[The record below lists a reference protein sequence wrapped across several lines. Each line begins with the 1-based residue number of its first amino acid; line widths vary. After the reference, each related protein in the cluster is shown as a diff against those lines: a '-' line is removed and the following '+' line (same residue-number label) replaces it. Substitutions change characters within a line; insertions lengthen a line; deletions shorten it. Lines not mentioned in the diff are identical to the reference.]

1 MARPPAG
8 LHDHARARRTP
19 GHRPAPRNRVR
30 ASRTRQRE
38 ELTITTLLNIEEGT
52 FRDHFARAPTDVSHT
67 LTEHPLLT
75 VESIATLAERLPEDR
90 VEHNIANLPKIVA
103 PDAVQRSDQPV
114 GEIARNIDTNGCWM
128 VLKNIERD
136 PEYKR
141 LLDETLD
148 EVAPYV
154 RDREGGMTEREGFIF
169 LSAPGSMTPS
179 HTDPEHNFLLQVR
192 GTKKMYVGH
201 FPDDETQQLV
211 LEDTVSGG
219 HRNVAWEPRD
229 PLLFDLHPGDG
240 VYVYPHAPHWVENGD
255 QVSVSLSI
263 TFATS
268 TSEDTRRVHSIN
280 ARLRRLGLSPT
291 PPGRRVRLDRS
302 KAACSR
308 GLGELARLRRRLPA

>member
-1 MARPPAG
+1 
-8 LHDHARARRTP
+8 
-19 GHRPAPRNRVR
+19 
-30 ASRTRQRE
+30 
-38 ELTITTLLNIEEGT
+38 
-52 FRDHFARAPTDVSHT
+52 
-67 LTEHPLLT
+67 
-75 VESIATLAERLPEDR
+75 VESIAKLAERLPEDR

-114 GEIARNIDTNGCWM
+114 GDIARNIDTNGCWM

-141 LLDETLD
+141 LLDESLD
-148 EVAPYV
+148 EAAPYV

-263 TFATS
+263 TCATL